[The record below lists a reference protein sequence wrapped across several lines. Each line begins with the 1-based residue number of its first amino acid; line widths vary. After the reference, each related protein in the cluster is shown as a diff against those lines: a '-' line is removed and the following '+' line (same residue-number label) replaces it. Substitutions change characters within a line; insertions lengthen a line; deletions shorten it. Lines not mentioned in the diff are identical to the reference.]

1 MRLLE
6 VEKDKFGE
14 YDLALVA
21 TMYKIVY
28 VRIRLFRFDEAIEML
43 EDMEYIQEKK
53 LKKCNRK
60 LLRTKELIN
69 SCQYQVDK
77 KTGVVEAI
85 VRALANAGFRNPWN
99 EDLLCRCGF
108 EIDSDEL
115 DMRSCMP
122 KRPNMVT
129 KLSGH
134 RISYA

>member
-6 VEKDKFGE
+6 VEEDKFGQYE
-14 YDLALVA
+14 LALVP

-28 VRIRLFRFDEAIEML
+28 VRIRLFRFDEAIDML
-43 EDMEYIQEKK
+43 EDIEYIQEQK
-53 LKKCNRK
+53 LTDCSRK

-69 SCQYQVDK
+69 SCQYQLDK
-77 KTGVVEAI
+77 KTSMMEAV
-85 VRALANAGFRNPWN
+85 VRALANAGFRNPWD
-99 EDLLCRCGF
+99 EDVLCRCGF
-108 EIDSDEL
+108 DIDSDEL
-115 DMRSCMP
+115 DIRSCMP

>member
-6 VEKDKFGE
+6 IEEEKFGQCKL
-14 YDLALVA
+14 DLVG
-21 TMYKIVY
+21 TMLKVVY
-28 VRIRLFRFDEAIEML
+28 VRIRLFKFDAAMDML
-43 EDMEYIQEKK
+43 EDIEYIQEKK
-53 LKKCNRK
+53 LTKCSRK

-69 SCQYQVDK
+69 SCQYQLDK
-77 KTGVVEAI
+77 KTGLMEAM
-85 VRALANAGFRNPWN
+85 VRALAHAGFRNPWN

-108 EIDSDEL
+108 DIDSDEL
-115 DMRSCMP
+115 DIRSCMP